1 MTCLNILSSFWNSG
15 WVRLGKSCDGREV
28 RCRSS
33 VHKLL
38 RLGRLDQRVE
48 WSDSESVKAVELVV
62 RCLENEGAE
71 FLFALPGEET
81 LHLTDALLDS
91 RIRVITARHEQG
103 AAFMADVYGRLTGKA
118 GVCLSTLGPGATN
131 LLTGVADANMD
142 HAPLVALTGQ
152 SSLDRMHKESHQY
165 IDVMAMFKPVTK
177 WQAQIA
183 VPAIIPEAVRKAFK
197 VAQTEKPGAT
207 HLELPENVT
216 AGISDPA
223 EGDRPLLVQAP
234 MMPEPLH
241 AQVQRAIEVIQGAR
255 RPLMLVGNGIVR
267 RQAHEAVRHFA
278 RSLNIPVVHTFM
290 GKGILPDSDPL
301 SLYTIGFRWRDYSN
315 LAMEA
320 ADVVIAVG
328 YDFVEYAPCFWN
340 PNRDKHI
347 VHIDATPAEVDAHYL
362 VDVGVLGDP
371 ALSLQYI
378 EMGLKPFN
386 DQWAKRQRELMITGF
401 GAEAQETPTGPSRP
415 QDIIRA
421 LRANLRSQDVIICD
435 VGAHKLWMAR
445 MFPCELPNT
454 CLISNGYAA
463 MGIGLPGA
471 IAAKLAYPDRRV
483 ITVTGD
489 GGFLM
494 NVQELETA
502 VREHVP
508 IIVLVWRDDGYGVI
522 RWNQQKQFGRTG
534 LVEFGNPDLVKLAQ
548 SFGAE
553 GMRVTV
559 ASELRPC
566 LIEACGYDRPV
577 VIDCPVDY
585 SENMKL
591 TERLRAL
598 GNP

>member
-1 MTCLNILSSFWNSG
+1 M
-15 WVRLGKSCDGREV
+15 
-28 RCRSS
+28 
-33 VHKLL
+33 
-38 RLGRLDQRVE
+38 
-48 WSDSESVKAVELVV
+48 KAAELIV
-62 RCLENEGAE
+62 RCLEHEGVQL
-71 FLFALPGEET
+71 LFALPGEET
-81 LHLTDALLDS
+81 LHLTEALLDS
-91 RIRVITARHEQG
+91 RIRVVTTRHEQG

-142 HAPLVALTGQ
+142 RAPVVAFTGQ
-152 SSLDRMHKESHQY
+152 SSLDRMHKESHQF

-177 WQAQIA
+177 WQAQIG

-216 AGISDPA
+216 AGAIDASD
-223 EGDRPLLVQAP
+223 DNTPLQVQSP
-234 MMPEPLH
+234 MLPEPLH
-241 AQVQRAIEVIQGAR
+241 AQVERAMQMIQHAR
-255 RPLMLVGNGIVR
+255 RPLILAGNGVVR

-278 RSLNIPVVHTFM
+278 RTLNIPVVHTFM
-290 GKGILPDSDPL
+290 GKGIMPDSDPL

-315 LAMEA
+315 LAMEQ
-320 ADVVIAVG
+320 ADVVIAIG

-340 PNRDKHI
+340 PHRDKHI
-347 VHIDATPAEVDAHYL
+347 VHIDATPAEVDAHYR

-371 ALSLQYI
+371 ALSLERI
-378 EMGLKPFN
+378 GAGLKAF
-386 DQWAKRQRELMITGF
+386 DAQWARVQRARITTAF
-401 GAEAQETPTGPSRP
+401 DDEAQDRPNGLSRP
-415 QDIIRA
+415 QDIIRV
-421 LRANLRSQDVIICD
+421 LRAQLAPEDIVVCD
-435 VGAHKLWMAR
+435 VGAHKLWMSR

-454 CLISNGYAA
+454 CVISNGYAA

-483 ITVTGD
+483 VTVTGD

-494 NVQELETA
+494 NIQELETA
-502 VREHVP
+502 VRERVA
-508 IIVLVWRDDGYGVI
+508 IAVLVWRDDGYGVI

-534 LVEFGNPDLVKLAQ
+534 FVEFGNPDFVTLAR

-553 GMRVTV
+553 GMRVTTL
-559 ASELRPC
+559 SELRPC
-566 LIEACGYDRPV
+566 LIEACAYDGPV

-585 SENMKL
+585 AENMKL

-598 GNP
+598 GNA

>member
-1 MTCLNILSSFWNSG
+1 M
-15 WVRLGKSCDGREV
+15 
-28 RCRSS
+28 
-33 VHKLL
+33 
-38 RLGRLDQRVE
+38 
-48 WSDSESVKAVELVV
+48 KAAELVV
-62 RCLENEGAE
+62 RCLENEGVSV
-71 FLFALPGEET
+71 LFALPGEET

-91 RIRVITARHEQG
+91 RIRVITTRHEQG

-165 IDVMAMFKPVTK
+165 IDVMTMFKPVTK

-183 VPAIIPEAVRKAFK
+183 VPAVIPEAFRKAFK
-197 VAQTEKPGAT
+197 VAETEKPGAT
-207 HLELPENVT
+207 HLELPENVA
-216 AGISDPA
+216 AGMSDP
-223 EGDRPLLVQAP
+223 EGDRPLLVQGP

-241 AQVQRAIEVIQGAR
+241 AQVQRAIHIIQGAR
-255 RPLMLVGNGIVR
+255 RPLILAGNGVVR
-267 RQAHEAVRHFA
+267 RQAHEAVRQFA
-278 RSLNIPVVHTFM
+278 RRLNIPVVHTFM
-290 GKGILPDSDPL
+290 GKGIMPDSDPL

-315 LAMEA
+315 LAMEE
-320 ADVVIAVG
+320 ADVVVAVG

-347 VHIDATPAEVDAHYL
+347 VHVDPMPAEVDAHYI

-371 ALSLQYI
+371 ALSLEHI
-378 EMGLKPFN
+378 GTGLKPFEH
-386 DQWAKRQRELMITGF
+386 DWARAQRQRVASGLDM
-401 GAEAQETPTGPSRP
+401 EASQTPAGPSRP

-421 LRANLRSQDVIICD
+421 LRAVVRSADVVVCD

-454 CLISNGYAA
+454 CIISNGYAA

-483 ITVTGD
+483 VAVTGD

-502 VREHVP
+502 VREHLP
-508 IIVLVWRDDGYGVI
+508 IVVLVWRDDAYGVI
-522 RWNQQKQFGRTG
+522 RWNQQKVFGRTG

-553 GMRVTV
+553 GIRVT
-559 ASELRPC
+559 APSELRPC
-566 LIEACGYDRPV
+566 LVEACGHDGPV

-598 GNP
+598 ERVSPLF

>member
-1 MTCLNILSSFWNSG
+1 M
-15 WVRLGKSCDGREV
+15 
-28 RCRSS
+28 
-33 VHKLL
+33 
-38 RLGRLDQRVE
+38 
-48 WSDSESVKAVELVV
+48 KAAELVV
-62 RCLENEGAE
+62 RCLEHEGVE
-71 FLFALPGEET
+71 LLFALPGEET

-91 RIRVITARHEQG
+91 RIRVITTRHEQG

-142 HAPLVALTGQ
+142 HAPFVALTGQ
-152 SSLDRMHKESHQY
+152 SSLNRMHKESHQY

-183 VPAIIPEAVRKAFK
+183 VPAIIPEAFRKAFK
-197 VAQTEKPGAT
+197 VAETEKPGAT
-207 HLELPENVT
+207 HLELPENVL
-216 AGISDPA
+216 AGMSDPA
-223 EGDRPLLVQAP
+223 EGDRPLLVQTP

-241 AQVQRAIEVIQGAR
+241 GQVERAIQIIQHAR
-255 RPLMLVGNGIVR
+255 RPLILAGNGIVR

-278 RSLNIPVVHTFM
+278 RRLNIPVVHTFM

-315 LAMEA
+315 LAMEQ

-347 VHIDATPAEVDAHYL
+347 VHIDAMPAEVDAHY
-362 VDVGVLGDP
+362 VMDVGVLGDP
-371 ALSLQYI
+371 ALSLQHI
-378 EMGLKPFN
+378 GDGLKPF
-386 DQWAKRQRELMITGF
+386 DDRWATAQRERITSGF
-401 GAEAQETPTGPSRP
+401 DDEAQDRPTGPLRP
-415 QDIIRA
+415 QEIIRA
-421 LRANLRSQDVIICD
+421 LRESLRSQDVVICD

-471 IAAKLAYPDRRV
+471 IAAKLAYPGRRV

-494 NVQELETA
+494 NLQELETA
-502 VREHVP
+502 VRERVP

-534 LVEFGNPDLVKLAQ
+534 LVEFGNPDFVKLAE
-548 SFGAE
+548 SFGAH
-553 GMRVTV
+553 GMRVT
-559 ASELRPC
+559 APSELRPC

-598 GNP
+598 GNA